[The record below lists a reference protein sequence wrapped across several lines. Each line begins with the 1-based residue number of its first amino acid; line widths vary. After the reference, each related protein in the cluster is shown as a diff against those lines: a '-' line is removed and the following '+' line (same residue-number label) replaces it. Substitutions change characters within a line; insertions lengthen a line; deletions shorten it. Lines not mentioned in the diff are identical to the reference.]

1 MLAPAPIP
9 SGLPVSGTPDHVLSS
24 FSHQQ
29 QQQYP
34 PAQPEQTIGHGALA
48 ARISH
53 YLRVTPRARSVSPR
67 LAPLQ
72 LHPPPSTQVEVE
84 VLFPKPIPSPKLVS
98 EALRD
103 PFAQSF
109 GRVGTRTWSLSIVK
123 LEEMVARAAA
133 ETEAKAAAAADK
145 TLPAPPFPSGKHSQ
159 RRRLGAQDIF
169 GNIEEPELVPRTA
182 SPSALSLLRP
192 PQRQEQPVLAS
203 YAKQEDSGLDAL
215 ER

>member
-1 MLAPAPIP
+1 M
-9 SGLPVSGTPDHVLSS
+9 
-24 FSHQQ
+24 
-29 QQQYP
+29 
-34 PAQPEQTIGHGALA
+34 
-48 ARISH
+48 
-53 YLRVTPRARSVSPR
+53 
-67 LAPLQ
+67 
-72 LHPPPSTQVEVE
+72 
-84 VLFPKPIPSPKLVS
+84 PSPKLVS

-109 GRVGTRTWSLSIVK
+109 GRVGTRTWSLSVVK

-133 ETEAKAAAAADK
+133 ETEAKAAAAADQ
-145 TLPAPPFPSGKHSQ
+145 TLPTPPFPSGKHNE

-169 GNIEEPELVPRTA
+169 GNIEELELVPCTP

-192 PQRQEQPVLAS
+192 PQGQEQPVLAS